1 MNDKDVRRGA
11 GIYSK
16 PILSVYDLLVVK
28 MSNSWAWHCPSQR
41 MLAAYKAYM
50 GHRHLDVGPGTGW
63 FLARSITPSTDLWL
77 MDLNRNSLESAAAR
91 LNHTTAISSLEH
103 NVLEPLPANITKF
116 DSIGINYVAH
126 CLPGTWQEKGKA
138 FSNLADLLDDDGYLF
153 GSTILGD
160 GVEHNLAGT
169 GLMKLYNRLGI
180 FHNVDD
186 DLDGLRQALTRAFDD
201 VEVDLVG
208 TVAVFNARGPR
219 RQITDPA

>member
-28 MSNSWAWHCPSQR
+28 MSNSWAWRCPSHR

-63 FLARSITPSTDLWL
+63 FLARSITPETDLWL

-91 LNHTTAISSLEH
+91 LGHATTISALEH
-103 NVLEPLPANITKF
+103 NVLEPLHSNIAKF
-116 DSIGINYVAH
+116 DSVGINYVAH
-126 CLPGTWQEKGKA
+126 CLPGTWHEKGKA
-138 FSNLADLLDDDGYLF
+138 FDHLADLLNDDGFLF
-153 GSTILGD
+153 GSTILGK
-160 GVEHNLAGT
+160 GVEHNLAGS

-180 FHNVDD
+180 FHNVND
-186 DLDGLRQALTRAFDD
+186 DLDGLQQALTRAFNE
-201 VEVDLVG
+201 VNVDLVG